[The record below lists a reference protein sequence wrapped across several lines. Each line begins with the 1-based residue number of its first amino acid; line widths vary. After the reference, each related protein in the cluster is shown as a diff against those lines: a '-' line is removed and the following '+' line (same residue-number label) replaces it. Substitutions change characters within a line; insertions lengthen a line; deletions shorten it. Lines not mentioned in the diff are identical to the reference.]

1 MKYRTNKIRQKHK
14 RRQST
19 KKNMKGGL
27 INNLFSKNITNIEEI
42 KDCDFSKKS
51 TPRLWNIAEG
61 IKIIPNIRMRMNIIL
76 RIWIKQNVTD

>member
-51 TPRLWNIAEG
+51 T
-61 IKIIPNIRMRMNIIL
+61 K
-76 RIWIKQNVTD
+76 